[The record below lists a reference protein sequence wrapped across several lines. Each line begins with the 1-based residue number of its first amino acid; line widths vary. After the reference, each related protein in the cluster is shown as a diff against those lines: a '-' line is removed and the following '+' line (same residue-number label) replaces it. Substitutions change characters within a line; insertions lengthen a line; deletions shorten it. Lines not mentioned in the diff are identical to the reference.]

1 MKQRRILAPLVI
13 AFLLAILTTSVAPWE
28 NKKQEQPIAGFTLQS
43 SRQERS
49 LEARLASIPQPLMC
63 RSYLRYLTA
72 EPHMAG
78 TERNYQLALYVR
90 DKFKEFGLDEV
101 SLVEYQVL
109 LSYPRE
115 IVVEMVAPK
124 PYRATLREHNYFSDQ
139 RSDDSQVSIGFNAY
153 SSSGELTAPLVYANG
168 GNPEDYDQLL
178 QMGIDIKGK
187 VALVRYSMPYS
198 YRGFKALTAQKRGA
212 AALLIYSDPMEDGYI
227 KGKVYPYGPWGPES
241 HLQRGGIPFDFIAPG
256 DPLTPGWASLKD
268 ARRLKP
274 EESEILPKIISVP
287 LSYKDARPL
296 LENLAG
302 PEAPEA
308 WQGGLPLTYHT
319 GPGATK
325 VHLKVEMDSQ
335 VRSIWN
341 VIGKIKGSLL
351 PEEMVIVGNHRDAWV
366 YGAVDPSSGTAS
378 LLEVARALGKLRQE
392 GVRLRRSII
401 LANWDAEEFT
411 LTGSTEWGEEMV
423 AELKKGGVAYL
434 NVDSA
439 CSGSNF
445 GANAVP
451 SLEHLLPAI
460 TEEVID
466 PHTGKTIYQVWK
478 ERVEKEEGKSLVNT
492 RLGSGSDY
500 TVFLN
505 FVGMP
510 IIDMGFAGPYGV
522 YHSRYDDFYW
532 MSRFGDPDFR
542 YMPTLSAIWGIAALR
557 LANAEVLPFDYT
569 SYGEEITGY
578 IKQLS
583 EEAEK
588 SGNKV
593 EFKPLQER
601 VERFIL
607 TARRLNLKIEEILAS
622 GDPPPREKA
631 DLINRCMMK
640 VERDFTH
647 PDGIPGRPWFKHL
660 IYAPRFT
667 YAAEVLPGITEALR
681 EGDETHA
688 QGQIELL
695 AQALQQATHTLEG
708 ALEQLP

>member
-1 MKQRRILAPLVI
+1 MKQKNILAPLLI
-13 AFLLAILTTSVAPWE
+13 TFLLAFLTASVAPRE
-28 NKKQEQPIAGFTLQS
+28 NNKQEQPIAGFTLES

-49 LEARLASIPQPLMC
+49 IEARLASIPQPSMC
-63 RSYLRYLTA
+63 RSYLRYLTD

-78 TERNYQLALYVR
+78 TERNYQLALFVR
-90 DKFKEFGLDEV
+90 DKFKEFGLDEA

-124 PYRATLREHNYFSDQ
+124 PYRAALREHNYFSYQ
-139 RSDDSQVSIGFNAY
+139 ESDDSQVSIGFNAY
-153 SSSGELTAPLVYANG
+153 SSSGEVTAPLVYANG

-274 EESEILPKIISVP
+274 EESEILPTIISVP

-302 PEAPEA
+302 PEAPEG
-308 WQGGLPLTYHT
+308 WQGGLPFTYHT
-319 GPGATK
+319 GPGPTT
-325 VHLKVEMDSQ
+325 VHLKVEMDNQ

-378 LLEVARALGKLRQE
+378 LLEVARALGTLRQE
-392 GVRLRRSII
+392 GVRPRRSII

-411 LTGSTEWGEEMV
+411 LTGSTEWGEQMV

-460 TEEVID
+460 TDEVID
-466 PHTGKTIYQVWK
+466 PHTGKTIREVWK
-478 ERVEKEEGKSLVNT
+478 ERVEKKGGKSLVNT

-505 FVGMP
+505 FIGMP

-522 YHSRYDDFYW
+522 YHSRYDNFYW
-532 MSRFGDPDFR
+532 MSHFGDPDFR

-557 LANAEVLPFDYT
+557 LANAEILPFDYT
-569 SYGEEITGY
+569 AYGENISLYLKE
-578 IKQLS
+578 LA
-583 EEAEK
+583 EEAEE

-601 VERFIL
+601 VERFTL
-607 TARRLNLKIEEILAS
+607 TARRLNLKIEEMLSS
-622 GDPPPREKA
+622 GDPPPREKIY
-631 DLINRCMMK
+631 LINRCMMK

-660 IYAPRFT
+660 IYSPRFT
-667 YAAEVLPGITEALR
+667 YAAEVLPGIAEALR
-681 EGDETHA
+681 EGDETLA

-695 AQALQQATHTLEG
+695 AQALQQATQTLEQ
-708 ALEQLP
+708 ALEQLH

>member
-1 MKQRRILAPLVI
+1 
-13 AFLLAILTTSVAPWE
+13 
-28 NKKQEQPIAGFTLQS
+28 
-43 SRQERS
+43 
-49 LEARLASIPQPLMC
+49 
-63 RSYLRYLTA
+63 
-72 EPHMAG
+72 
-78 TERNYQLALYVR
+78 
-90 DKFKEFGLDEV
+90 
-101 SLVEYQVL
+101 
-109 LSYPRE
+109 
-115 IVVEMVAPK
+115 
-124 PYRATLREHNYFSDQ
+124 
-139 RSDDSQVSIGFNAY
+139 
-153 SSSGELTAPLVYANG
+153 
-168 GNPEDYDQLL
+168 
-178 QMGIDIKGK
+178 
-187 VALVRYSMPYS
+187 
-198 YRGFKALTAQKRGA
+198 
-212 AALLIYSDPMEDGYI
+212 
-227 KGKVYPYGPWGPES
+227 
-241 HLQRGGIPFDFIAPG
+241 
-256 DPLTPGWASLKD
+256 
-268 ARRLKP
+268 
-274 EESEILPKIISVP
+274 
-287 LSYKDARPL
+287 
-296 LENLAG
+296 
-302 PEAPEA
+302 
-308 WQGGLPLTYHT
+308 
-319 GPGATK
+319 
-325 VHLKVEMDSQ
+325 MDNQ

-351 PEEMVIVGNHRDAWV
+351 PEDMVIVGNHRDAWV

-378 LLEVARALGKLRQE
+378 LLELARALGTLRQE
-392 GVRLRRSII
+392 GVRPRRSII

-411 LTGSTEWGEEMV
+411 LTGSTEWGEEKV
-423 AELKKGGVAYL
+423 VELKRGGVAYL

-478 ERVEKEEGKSLVNT
+478 ERVEKEGGKPLVNT

-505 FVGMP
+505 FIGMP

-532 MSRFGDPDFR
+532 MSSFGDPDFL

-557 LANAEVLPFDYT
+557 LANAEVLPFDYAA
-569 SYGEEITGY
+569 YGEDIALY
-578 IKQLS
+578 IRELS

-588 SGNKV
+588 SGNKI

-601 VERFIL
+601 VERFISISSK
-607 TARRLNLKIEEILAS
+607 LNLKIEEMLSS
-622 GDPPPREKA
+622 GDPPPGEKV
-631 DLINRCMMK
+631 DLINRCLMK

-647 PDGIPGRPWFKHL
+647 PDGIPGRPWLKHL

-681 EGDETHA
+681 EGDETRA
-688 QGQIELL
+688 QRQIELL

>member
-1 MKQRRILAPLVI
+1 MKQKNILPPLVI
-13 AFLLAILTTSVAPWE
+13 AILLALLTTSLAPRE
-28 NKKQEQPIAGFTLQS
+28 NKEQEKPITGFTLQS
-43 SRQERS
+43 SRQQRS
-49 LEARLASIPQPLMC
+49 LEARLASIPQPSMC
-63 RSYLRYLTA
+63 RSYLRYLTQ
-72 EPHMAG
+72 EPHIAG
-78 TERNYQLALYVR
+78 TERNYQLALFVR

-101 SLVEYQVL
+101 SLAEYQVL
-109 LSYPRE
+109 LSYPKE

-139 RSDDSQVSIGFNAY
+139 RSDDSLVSIGFNAY
-153 SSSGELTAPLVYANG
+153 SSSGEVTAPLVYANG

-178 QMGIDIKGK
+178 EMGIDIKGK
-187 VALVRYSMPYS
+187 VSLVRYSMPYS

-274 EESEILPKIISVP
+274 EESEILPTIISVP
-287 LSYKDARPL
+287 MSYKDARPL

-302 PEAPEA
+302 PEAPEG
-308 WQGGLPLTYHT
+308 WQGGLPFTYHT
-319 GPGATK
+319 GPGPTT
-325 VHLKVEMDSQ
+325 VHLKVEMDN
-335 VRSIWN
+335 RICSIWN
-341 VIGKIKGSLL
+341 VIGEIKGNLL
-351 PEEMVIVGNHRDAWV
+351 PEDMVIVGNHRDAWV

-378 LLEVARALGKLRQE
+378 LLELARALGTLRQE
-392 GVRLRRSII
+392 GIHPKRSII

-411 LTGSTEWGEEMV
+411 LTGSTEWGEENA
-423 AELKKGGVAYL
+423 AELKKRAVAYL

-445 GANAVP
+445 GTNAVP
-451 SLEHLLPAI
+451 SLKDLLPVI

-466 PHTGKTIYQVWK
+466 PNTGKTIYQVWK
-478 ERVEKEEGKSLVNT
+478 ETVEKEGGKSLVNT

-510 IIDMGFAGPYGV
+510 IIDMSFTGPYGV

-532 MSRFGDPDFR
+532 MSHFGDPDFR
-542 YMPTLSAIWGIAALR
+542 YMPTMSAIWGIAALR
-557 LANAEVLPFDYT
+557 LANAEILPFDYT
-569 SYGEEITGY
+569 AYGENIALYLKELA
-578 IKQLS
+578 K
-583 EEAEK
+583 EAEK

-601 VERFIL
+601 VERFISI
-607 TARRLNLKIEEILAS
+607 ASKLNLKIEKILAS
-622 GDPPPREKA
+622 GDPTPGEKV
-631 DLINRCMMK
+631 DLINRCLMK

-681 EGDETHA
+681 EGDETRA

-695 AQALQQATHTLEG
+695 AQALQQAAHTIEQ
-708 ALEQLP
+708 ALEHLP